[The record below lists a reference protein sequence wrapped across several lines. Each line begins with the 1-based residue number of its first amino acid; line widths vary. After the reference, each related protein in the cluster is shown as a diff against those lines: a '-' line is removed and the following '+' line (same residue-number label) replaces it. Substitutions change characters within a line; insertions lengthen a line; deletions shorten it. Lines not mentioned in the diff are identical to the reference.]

1 MAPGEN
7 PGAGSPREPY
17 QQLVRTI
24 VAEISD
30 RLPLEAFYSVVIAHE
45 GKTFVAAM
53 VQLEGQ
59 PPQTAT
65 IDYEDEHR
73 TLFYELFWQEV
84 ALTGQGGPTQLY
96 AASFAPKSNSFVYHG
111 SHPYDPAQG
120 MPDAAALQRF
130 AQRLQRAHAAAMVD
144 AHLYHRSAM
153 KPAFRPSGAHLTE
166 ELFTILGQ
174 EIHQQAQYFGADW
187 AALNV
192 FFAMTSGPEGTQL
205 EQVDAIFYME
215 NLSYIYGVF
224 SRAALEPFATAY
236 IDAVADG
243 KPFHH
248 AQVQITVN
256 RQSGEFTSSV
266 SWDDWAERIRTT
278 AENWRDVAND
288 THPLMQRQP

>member
-1 MAPGEN
+1 MGAGEN

-24 VAEISD
+24 VEQISNHV
-30 RLPLEAFYSVVIAHE
+30 PVETFYSVVVAHE
-45 GKTFVAAM
+45 GKTFVAAL
-53 VQLEGQ
+53 VQLAGQ
-59 PPQTAT
+59 PPQTAK
-65 IDYEDEHR
+65 IDFEDEHR
-73 TLFYELFWQEV
+73 TLFYEVFWQEV
-84 ALTGQGGPTQLY
+84 AQTGQGGPTQLY
-96 AASFAPKSNSFVYHG
+96 AASFEPKSNSFVYHG

-120 MPDAAALQRF
+120 VPDAAALQRF
-130 AQRLQRAHAAAMVD
+130 AQGLQAARASAMVD

-153 KPAFRPSGAHLTE
+153 QPAHRPSGAHLTE
-166 ELFTILGQ
+166 ALFTRLGQ
-174 EIHQQAQYFGADW
+174 EVHQQAQYFGADW
-187 AALNV
+187 TALNV
-192 FFAMTSGPEGTQL
+192 FFALTSGPEGTKL

-215 NLSYIYGVF
+215 NLQYTYGVF

-248 AQVQITVN
+248 AQVQIILN
-256 RQSGEFTSSV
+256 KQSGEFSSNV

>member
-1 MAPGEN
+1 MAAGEN

-73 TLFYELFWQEV
+73 TLFYEVFWQEV

-111 SHPYDPAQG
+111 SHPYDPAEG

-130 AQRLQRAHAAAMVD
+130 AQRELQNLLGA
-144 AHLYHRSAM
+144 RSERDVTGRSLLAL
-153 KPAFRPSGAHLTE
+153 ADNLLNLLT
-166 ELFTILGQ
+166 
-174 EIHQQAQYFGADW
+174 D
-187 AALNV
+187 
-192 FFAMTSGPEGTQL
+192 GTQRNIQRL
-205 EQVDAIFYME
+205 EGLRGHPVAFVD
-215 NLSYIYGVF
+215 
-224 SRAALEPFATAY
+224 
-236 IDAVADG
+236 
-243 KPFHH
+243 
-248 AQVQITVN
+248 
-256 RQSGEFTSSV
+256 
-266 SWDDWAERIRTT
+266 
-278 AENWRDVAND
+278 
-288 THPLMQRQP
+288 

>member
-1 MAPGEN
+1 MAAGEN

-24 VAEISD
+24 VAEISNH
-30 RLPLEAFYSVVIAHE
+30 LPVEAFYSVVIAHE
-45 GKTFVAAM
+45 GKTFVTAM

-73 TLFYELFWQEV
+73 TLFYEVFWQEV
-84 ALTGQGGPTQLY
+84 AQTGQGGPTQLY
-96 AASFAPKSNSFVYHG
+96 AASFESKSNSFVYHG
-111 SHPYDPAQG
+111 SHPYDPSEG

-130 AQRLQRAHAAAMVD
+130 AQGLQGARAAAMVD

-153 KPAFRPSGAHLTE
+153 KPAFRPSGAHLTDA
-166 ELFTILGQ
+166 LFSRLGG
-174 EIHQQAQYFGADW
+174 EVTLQAKYFGPDW
-187 AALNV
+187 AGLNT
-192 FFAMTSGPEGTQL
+192 FFTLTSGPEGTKL

-215 NLSYIYGVF
+215 GLNYTYGVF
-224 SRAALEPFATAY
+224 SRAQLEPFATAY
-236 IDAVADG
+236 TDALADG

-248 AQVQITVN
+248 AVVQITIN
-256 RQSGEFTSSV
+256 KLTGDATSSA
-266 SWDDWAERIRTT
+266 SWDDWAERIRITP
-278 AENWRDVAND
+278 ENWRDVAND

>member
-1 MAPGEN
+1 MGAGEN
-7 PGAGSPREPY
+7 PRAGSPKEPY

-24 VAEISD
+24 VEQISNHI
-30 RLPLEAFYSVVIAHE
+30 PVEAFYSVVIAHE
-45 GKTFVAAM
+45 GKTYVAAM

-65 IDYEDEHR
+65 IDYEDGHR
-73 TLFYELFWQEV
+73 TLFYEVFWQEV
-84 ALTGQGGPTQLY
+84 AETGQGGPTQIY

-120 MPDAAALQRF
+120 VPDAAALQRF
-130 AQRLQRAHAAAMVD
+130 AQGLHGAHINTMVH
-144 AHLYHRSAM
+144 AHLMERSAM
-153 KPAFRPSGAHLTE
+153 KPAYRPSGAHLTE
-166 ELFTILGQ
+166 ELFTRLGY
-174 EIHQQAQYFGADW
+174 EVNEQAKYFGADW
-187 AALNV
+187 AALNA
-192 FFAMTSGPEGTQL
+192 FFALSSGPDGTKL

-224 SRAALEPFATAY
+224 SRAELEPFATAY
-236 IDAVADG
+236 IDALADG

-248 AQVQITVN
+248 AQVQITMN